1 MARKIDLTKPLDEF
15 ELKYL
20 VSRDRWNDIRTNARN
35 LGIAPPA
42 MPNKRDIR
50 AQVPKTG
57 VNARKRDDT
66 FQAIKKALGIKGADD
81 VPEPESE
88 TPTASDGKV
97 DYKKLTVP
105 QLKEELDKR
114 RSDYEASGDNEAVEE
129 VSYTNEDR
137 KDDLVAKLE
146 LDDEAS
152 APVSED
158 DGE

>member
-1 MARKIDLTKPLDEF
+1 MAKEIDLTKPLSEF
-15 ELKYL
+15 DLRYL

-35 LGIAPPA
+35 LGIAEPA

-66 FQAIKKALGIKGADD
+66 FEAIKKALGIKGADD
-81 VPEPESE
+81 APGEEGTPEEG
-88 TPTASDGKV
+88 GKV

-114 RSDYEASGDNEAVEE
+114 RADYEASGDTEAVEE

-146 LDDEAS
+146 LDDE
-152 APVSED
+152 VSTED